1 MSHNSLTSRALI
13 TAAATTALAVGA
25 LAGSAPAF
33 AHVHVDADDP
43 VQGDSAIVTFQVP
56 NESDSGSPTT
66 ALSVALPNLTSVS
79 TAVLPGWTAK
89 LDRDDAAGTVRSV
102 TWSASPNNGIGADQ
116 FGLFAIRVTL
126 PNSPTVSFPATQTYA
141 DGTVV
146 HWDQQPLPGGGE
158 PEHPA
163 PMLTLAAGGGQT
175 GSEHTT
181 SEHTSVA
188 AAPPETTAETPAPTA
203 AAADQP
209 GNGRSQGPDN
219 VARVLAG
226 GALLVA
232 ALGVALALGRRRA

>member
-1 MSHNSLTSRALI
+1 MSHHSLTSRALM

-25 LAGSAPAF
+25 LVGSAPAF

-66 ALSVALPNLTSVS
+66 ALTVALPNLTSVS

-89 LDRDDAAGTVRSV
+89 LDRDAAAGTVRSV
-102 TWSASPNNGIGADQ
+102 TWSAAPNNGIGADQ
-116 FGLFAIRVTL
+116 FGLFALRVKL
-126 PNSPTVSFPATQTYA
+126 PDSPTVSFPATQTYA

-163 PMLTLAAGGGQT
+163 PMLTLAAEAVDGI
-175 GSEHTT
+175 EHTT

-188 AAPPETTAETPAPTA
+188 AAPRDHRRDTRTHRGSGRA
-203 AAADQP
+203 ARQWA
-209 GNGRSQGPDN
+209 RQGPDN

-232 ALGVALALGRRRA
+232 ALGVALALARRRA